1 MEEEDMEDVT
11 LDEKVV
17 GVKDEMKV
25 NATEKGEVKTKEVD
39 MNTKVTDTK
48 TKVMEAEKVENG
60 NEDQVLA
67 ALGNIG
73 RWQVQI
79 IMITGQDI
87 WTKWIVIG
95 LEMRLKDID
104 HFIDQ

>member
-1 MEEEDMEDVT
+1 MEVNEWFRSERIIMASDLIMEEEDMEDVS

-17 GVKDEMKV
+17 GAKDEMKMK
-25 NATEKGEVKTKEVD
+25 ATEKGE
-39 MNTKVTDTK
+39 
-48 TKVMEAEKVENG
+48 VMEAEKVENG

-79 IMITGQDI
+79 IMITGQD
-87 WTKWIVIG
+87 
-95 LEMRLKDID
+95 M
-104 HFIDQ
+104 

>member
-1 MEEEDMEDVT
+1 MEDVS

-17 GVKDEMKV
+17 GAREEIKVK
-25 NATEKGEVKTKEVD
+25 ATEAGEVKKTKE
-39 MNTKVTDTK
+39 MDTK
-48 TKVMEAEKVENG
+48 TKVMEAKEKVENR

-87 WTKWIVIG
+87 
-95 LEMRLKDID
+95 
-104 HFIDQ
+104 

>member
-1 MEEEDMEDVT
+1 MEVNEWFRSERIIMASDLIMEEEDMEDVS

-17 GVKDEMKV
+17 GTKDEMKMK
-25 NATEKGEVKTKEVD
+25 ATEKGEVIEV
-39 MNTKVTDTK
+39 
-48 TKVMEAEKVENG
+48 EKVEHG

-79 IMITGQDI
+79 IMITGQD
-87 WTKWIVIG
+87 
-95 LEMRLKDID
+95 L
-104 HFIDQ
+104 

>member
-1 MEEEDMEDVT
+1 MEDVS

-17 GVKDEMKV
+17 EDKDEKMV
-25 NATEKGEVKTKEVD
+25 KGEANTKE
-39 MNTKVTDTK
+39 MDTK
-48 TKVMEAEKVENG
+48 TKVMEVKTKENG

-79 IMITGQDI
+79 IMITGQD
-87 WTKWIVIG
+87 
-95 LEMRLKDID
+95 
-104 HFIDQ
+104 F

>member
-1 MEEEDMEDVT
+1 MEEEDMEDVS

-17 GVKDEMKV
+17 EDKDEKMV
-25 NATEKGEVKTKEVD
+25 KGEANTKE
-39 MNTKVTDTK
+39 MDTK
-48 TKVMEAEKVENG
+48 TKVMEVKTKENG

-87 WTKWIVIG
+87 WTKWIIIG
-95 LEMRLKDID
+95 LEMRLKNID

>member
-1 MEEEDMEDVT
+1 MEEEDMEDVS
-11 LDEKVV
+11 LDEKVAED
-17 GVKDEMKV
+17 KDEKMV
-25 NATEKGEVKTKEVD
+25 KGEANTKE
-39 MNTKVTDTK
+39 MDTK
-48 TKVMEAEKVENG
+48 TKVMEAKTKEKVENG

-87 WTKWIVIG
+87 WTIWIIIG
-95 LEMRLKDID
+95 LEMRLKNID
-104 HFIDQ
+104 RFIGQ

>member
-1 MEEEDMEDVT
+1 MEEEDMEDVS

-17 GVKDEMKV
+17 GAKDEMKMKG
-25 NATEKGEVKTKEVD
+25 TEKGEV
-39 MNTKVTDTK
+39 
-48 TKVMEAEKVENG
+48 MEAEDVENG

-79 IMITGQDI
+79 IMITGQDMWAI
-87 WTKWIVIG
+87 KEIRMIIIG
-95 LEMRLKDID
+95 LEMRTLT
-104 HFIDQ
+104 

>member
-1 MEEEDMEDVT
+1 MEDVS

-17 GVKDEMKV
+17 EDKDEKMV
-25 NATEKGEVKTKEVD
+25 KGEANTKE
-39 MNTKVTDTK
+39 MDTK
-48 TKVMEAEKVENG
+48 TKVMEVKTKENG

-87 WTKWIVIG
+87 
-95 LEMRLKDID
+95 
-104 HFIDQ
+104 

>member
-1 MEEEDMEDVT
+1 MEDVS

-17 GVKDEMKV
+17 GAKDEMKMK
-25 NATEKGEVKTKEVD
+25 ATKKGE
-39 MNTKVTDTK
+39 
-48 TKVMEAEKVENG
+48 VMEAEKVENG

-79 IMITGQDI
+79 IMITGQD
-87 WTKWIVIG
+87 
-95 LEMRLKDID
+95 M
-104 HFIDQ
+104 

>member
-1 MEEEDMEDVT
+1 MEDVS
-11 LDEKVV
+11 LDETVV
-17 GVKDEMKV
+17 GARDE
-25 NATEKGEVKTKEVD
+25 TKEV
-39 MNTKVTDTK
+39 DTK
-48 TKVMEAEKVENG
+48 TKVMEAKTKEKVENG

-87 WTKWIVIG
+87 
-95 LEMRLKDID
+95 
-104 HFIDQ
+104 

>member
-1 MEEEDMEDVT
+1 MASDLIMEEEDMEDVS

-17 GVKDEMKV
+17 GAKDEMKMK
-25 NATEKGEVKTKEVD
+25 ATEKGE
-39 MNTKVTDTK
+39 
-48 TKVMEAEKVENG
+48 VMEAEKVENG

-79 IMITGQDI
+79 IMITGQD
-87 WTKWIVIG
+87 
-95 LEMRLKDID
+95 M
-104 HFIDQ
+104 

>member
-1 MEEEDMEDVT
+1 MGEEDMDDVS

-17 GVKDEMKV
+17 GAKDEMKV
-25 NATEKGEVKTKEVD
+25 NATEKGEVKTKE
-39 MNTKVTDTK
+39 MDTK
-48 TKVMEAEKVENG
+48 TTVKTKEKVKNG

-87 WTKWIVIG
+87 
-95 LEMRLKDID
+95 
-104 HFIDQ
+104 

>member
-1 MEEEDMEDVT
+1 MASDHMEEEDMEDVS

-17 GVKDEMKV
+17 EARDEMKV
-25 NATEKGEVKTKEVD
+25 KAAEEGEVNTKEMEVKTK
-39 MNTKVTDTK
+39 
-48 TKVMEAEKVENG
+48 EKVENG

-87 WTKWIVIG
+87 WTKWIIIG
-95 LEMRLKDID
+95 LEMRLKNID

>member
-1 MEEEDMEDVT
+1 MEEGDMEDVS
-11 LDEKVV
+11 LDEMVV
-17 GVKDEMKV
+17 GARDEMKV
-25 NATEKGEVKTKEVD
+25 KATEKGEVKTKEMVAK
-39 MNTKVTDTK
+39 TKEMDTK
-48 TKVMEAEKVENG
+48 TKVMEAKEKVENG

-87 WTKWIVIG
+87 
-95 LEMRLKDID
+95 
-104 HFIDQ
+104 

>member
-1 MEEEDMEDVT
+1 MEEEDMEDVS

-17 GVKDEMKV
+17 GAKDEMKMK
-25 NATEKGEVKTKEVD
+25 ATEKGE
-39 MNTKVTDTK
+39 
-48 TKVMEAEKVENG
+48 VMEAEKVENG

-79 IMITGQDI
+79 IMITGQDMWAI
-87 WTKWIVIG
+87 KEIRMIIIG
-95 LEMRLKDID
+95 LEMRTLT
-104 HFIDQ
+104 